1 MANGFLVCWIQKSLK
16 LDMMGL
22 QDALAIVLQQ
32 QSTRDV
38 RSVQRA
44 SEWLQRFRKT
54 DETWAECLAV
64 LQLCSGPGARSA
76 GPQELFFSQA
86 LLYKC
91 R

>member
-54 DETWAECLAV
+54 DETWVEL
-64 LQLCSGPGARSA
+64 PGCPA
-76 GPQELFFSQA
+76 A
-86 LLYKC
+86 L
-91 R
+91 